1 MIKHIL
7 LDIEGT
13 TCPVSFVSDVLFPYA
28 SKHLN
33 AFIQDN
39 SEQEHCAKLI
49 NEAWEEWENDTTE
62 TSRQLFEQLDHE
74 HNNKL
79 ENICVYLQHLI
90 KVDRKS
96 TALKDIQ
103 GLIWSEGYKEGR
115 LVSELFPETTDCLKQ
130 WFKAGIQLSTYS
142 SGSIAAQKQLYE
154 TTKEGDLRMLFS
166 GWFDT
171 HTGPKKERSS
181 YALIAEQLNAQPE
194 EIVFISDSHLECNA
208 AQQAGMRTLFSQ
220 RQGNPDQ
227 DPAGHTTI
235 HSLNEVIGLLKPH
248 LNININIKTLD

>member
-13 TCPVSFVSDVLFPYA
+13 TCPVSFVSDILFPYA

-33 AFIQDN
+33 TFIQDN
-39 SEQEHCAKLI
+39 SNQDHCAKLI
-49 NEAWEEWENDTTE
+49 NEAWEEWENDSTE
-62 TSRQLFEQLDHE
+62 TSRQLL
-74 HNNKL
+74 NKL
-79 ENICVYLQHLI
+79 GDKQTYKNDSICIYLQHLI
-90 KVDRKS
+90 NVDRKS
-96 TALKDIQ
+96 TALKEIQ
-103 GLIWSEGYKEGR
+103 GLIWKEGYKEGL

-130 WFKAGIQLSTYS
+130 WAKKGFQLSTYS
-142 SGSIAAQKQLYE
+142 SGSIEAQKQLYKN
-154 TTKEGDLRMLFS
+154 TKAGDLCPLFS

-171 HTGPKKERSS
+171 HTGPKRERSS
-181 YALIAEQLNAQPE
+181 YALIAEQLNALPE

-208 AQQAGMRTLFSQ
+208 ALQAGLRTLFSK

-235 HSLNEVIGLLKPH
+235 QSLREVMAFLKPH
-248 LNININIKTLD
+248 LNVNACS